1 MDTLLAE
8 VFYFAGFIEAWG
20 HGTVKIVHKC
30 LEQNLPEPDF
40 KEENGVITV
49 IFYKDKWNEEN
60 LNKLGLNERQI
71 KAILY
76 VKKNGKITNR
86 EYRGLNTISDEGA
99 RIDLNILVEK
109 EILIQKGKG
118 RAVRYILAEE

>member
-1 MDTLLAE
+1 
-8 VFYFAGFIEAWG
+8 
-20 HGTVKIVHKC
+20 
-30 LEQNLPEPDF
+30 
-40 KEENGVITV
+40 
-49 IFYKDKWNEEN
+49 
-60 LNKLGLNERQI
+60 
-71 KAILY
+71 LY